1 MTESSNP
8 STPTTTNN
16 FVLNVA
22 TVNGSGSQSANNI
35 LLKAF
40 FRMGLPVSGKNLFP
54 SNIAGL
60 PTWFAIRVNSCGFV
74 AKGSQVDIMV
84 AMNPQTVQQD
94 MGSVTAGGVFIYNTD
109 LKIDPET
116 LRHDIK
122 VVPIPF
128 RDLMAAV
135 EAGVKIK
142 KLLTNLAYVGIV
154 ARLLKVDFAI
164 LEQTIRDFFAD
175 KASVVDL
182 NVQAMH
188 AGWNYVE
195 QNLSAID
202 FPFAVQPLN
211 ENQGKILIDGNSAAA
226 LGLLYGGCTF
236 VSWYPITPS
245 SSLVESFSRYAEQ
258 YRKDAEGRN
267 TFAVVQAEDELAA
280 ICMVLGAGWAGA
292 RAATATSGP
301 GLSLMGE
308 AAGYA
313 YYAEIPAVIW
323 NVQRVG
329 PSTGMPTRTQQ
340 GDVNFAAH
348 LSHGDTRHAL
358 LFPGNPQECFE
369 FGQTGLDLA
378 ERLQTLVIVMSDLD
392 LGMNFWTTDEFKPPA
407 QPLDRGKVLST
418 AELEA
423 RPNYGRYTEVDGDGI
438 AYRSLPGTAHPK
450 SAYLTRGSGHAKTA
464 GYTEDPREYQE
475 VVDRLTRKLETA
487 KTLMPQ
493 PVVERGDRTMIG
505 IIAYGSTDPAVSEA
519 RSVLSEQH
527 GLTTSYMR
535 LRAFPFAQKVEDFL
549 STHQR
554 IYVVEQNREGQMAQL
569 LSQEFPHLA
578 AKLRRIRHY
587 NGQPIEARHIV
598 QPLIEMEAL

>member
-109 LKIDPET
+109 LKIDPAT

-182 NVQAMH
+182 NVQAMR

-258 YRKDAEGRN
+258 YRKDAKGRN

-348 LSHGDTRHAL
+348 LSHGDTRHTL